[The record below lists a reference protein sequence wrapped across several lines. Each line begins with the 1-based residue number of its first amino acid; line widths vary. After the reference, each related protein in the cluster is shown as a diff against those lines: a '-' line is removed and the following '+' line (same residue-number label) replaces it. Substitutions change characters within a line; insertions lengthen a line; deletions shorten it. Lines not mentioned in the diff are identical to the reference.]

1 MQIINPFTDIPAPI
15 IEPNKPSGRNEN
27 MMSLSVGG
35 GRRSL
40 KVDGQGM
47 YLGASNWKD
56 APFRVDMDGNT
67 RMNNADI
74 RGTISGRST
83 ETIAKVINVNGEI
96 VTGKLNTETGQ
107 ILKDFTFAGY
117 EGAFK
122 SGNVSWNTN
131 GEVTAGSGVLMNQ
144 NGIVG
149 AKNGSATFAINSNG
163 DATFAGTLSAPNGT
177 LGSITAGNING
188 VTIKGSQIIGT
199 TVKTAERGPR
209 VELRRTNLLSY
220 GS

>member
-1 MQIINPFTDIPAPI
+1 M
-15 IEPNKPSGRNEN
+15 
-27 MMSLSVGG
+27 
-35 GRRSL
+35 
-40 KVDGQGM
+40 
-47 YLGASNWKD
+47 
-56 APFRVDMDGNT
+56 
-67 RMNNADI
+67 
-74 RGTISGRST
+74 
-83 ETIAKVINVNGEI
+83 
-96 VTGKLNTETGQ
+96 
-107 ILKDFTFAGY
+107 
-117 EGAFK
+117 
-122 SGNVSWNTN
+122 SWNTN

-209 VELRRTNLLSY
+209 VELRRTHLLSY
-220 GS
+220 GQ

>member
-15 IEPNKPSGRNEN
+15 VEPNKPSGRNEN

-40 KVDGQGM
+40 KVDEQGM

-107 ILKDFTFAGY
+107 ILKDFTILAY
-117 EGAFK
+117 K
-122 SGNVSWNTN
+122 YICN
-131 GEVTAGSGVLMNQ
+131 M
-144 NGIVG
+144 
-149 AKNGSATFAINSNG
+149 
-163 DATFAGTLSAPNGT
+163 
-177 LGSITAGNING
+177 
-188 VTIKGSQIIGT
+188 
-199 TVKTAERGPR
+199 ER
-209 VELRRTNLLSY
+209 
-220 GS
+220 